1 MSQKYLAQITTYRPS
16 GRRATRGGI
25 LVMLFAA
32 PFDPRAQFLLC
43 SLLPLFDPRVWEPEG
58 EGQAEPESP
67 FLTLS
72 YKFAASATYSLI

>member
-16 GRRATRGGI
+16 GRRATRGAI

-32 PFDPRAQFLLC
+32 P
-43 SLLPLFDPRVWEPEG
+43 FDPRVWEPEG